1 RVSGAVGTALLA
13 VFLQRAI
20 AARAPGQHG
29 GLQRIATLPHGQ
41 HLHLAGSLADAFG
54 RTFWIAAG
62 LTAAA
67 IIPALLLP
75 TRPPAAP
82 ASHQESDTAEA
93 YAVNAR
99 QQAWS
104 DNAHKHPRGPRIH
117 PGRQSGAYPEQ
128 PALKASAGSTSGQ
141 LTVLSFSLDG
151 GPPRHTHSREDES
164 IYLLADQLAVECH
177 G

>member
-41 HLHLAGSLADAFG
+41 HLHLAGTLADAFG

-67 IIPALLLP
+67 IIPASLLP

-93 YAVNAR
+93 YAVNAC

-104 DNAHKHPRGPRIH
+104 DNDHKHPRGTRIH
-117 PGRQSGAYPEQ
+117 PRRQSGAYPEPARPEGQRRVHKRPADSPLLPTRRRPAEAHAQ
-128 PALKASAGSTSGQ
+128 PRGREHLPARRPAS
-141 LTVLSFSLDG
+141 
-151 GPPRHTHSREDES
+151 
-164 IYLLADQLAVECH
+164 C
-177 G
+177 